1 MTSIITPEISIII
14 PAYNEEELIRDTLNG
29 LWNYFKTR
37 PESYE
42 IIVVDDGSRDRT
54 VGLVEE
60 WGRRLDVN
68 LHVLVNEQN
77 RGKGFSV
84 QRGVEASQG
93 NFLVFIDADLAYELD
108 AIDDFLTALRSGC
121 DLAIGSR
128 VLPGSEVKGVP
139 ASRFFAGQ
147 VFSWLVQLFLFL
159 GVRDTQCG
167 FKSFNAKVAREIFR
181 RLTISGFGF
190 DVELLY
196 IARKLKYSIQP
207 VAVRMIHHRLGSRVQ
222 LVNHSLEMLTDL
234 FQIRLNDLKGKYN

>member
-1 MTSIITPEISIII
+1 M
-14 PAYNEEELIRDTLNG
+14 
-29 LWNYFKTR
+29 
-37 PESYE
+37 
-42 IIVVDDGSRDRT
+42 VDDGSCDQT
-54 VGLVEE
+54 AVLVEQ
-60 WGRRLDVN
+60 WGQSLDVN

-84 QRGVEASQG
+84 QRGVEASKG

-108 AIDDFLTALRSGC
+108 AIDAFLKALRSGC

-147 VFSWLVQLFLFL
+147 VFSWMVQLFLFL

-167 FKSFNAKVAREIFR
+167 FKSFNAKAAREIFS

-196 IARKLKYSIQP
+196 ISRKLKYSIKP

-222 LVNHSLEMLTDL
+222 LINHSLEMLTDL

>member
-1 MTSIITPEISIII
+1 MTSITTPEISIII
-14 PAYNEEELIRDTLNG
+14 PAYNEAELIRETLNG
-29 LWNYFKTR
+29 LLNYFKTR
-37 PESYE
+37 SESYE
-42 IIVVDDGSRDRT
+42 IIVVDDGSRDQT
-54 VGLVEE
+54 AALVEE
-60 WGRRLDVN
+60 WGKHFEVN
-68 LHVLVNEQN
+68 LLVLVNEQN

-84 QRGVEASQG
+84 RRGVEASRG

-108 AIDDFLTALRSGC
+108 AIEGFLTALRSGC

-128 VLPGSEVKGVP
+128 VLPGSAVKGVP

-147 VFSWLVQLFLFL
+147 VYSWLVQLFLFL

-167 FKSFNAKVAREIFR
+167 FKSFNAQAAREIFR

-196 IARKLKYSIQP
+196 IARKLKYSIKP

-222 LVNHSLEMLTDL
+222 LFNHSLEMLTDL